1 MGGPTEDC
9 ESEATMAGEREDIM
23 QMMLGDEADSGH
35 QLNQRD
41 VSFGGEEDSGELPRD
56 SID

>member
-1 MGGPTEDC
+1 MGGPTDDY

-35 QLNQRD
+35 
-41 VSFGGEEDSGELPRD
+41 
-56 SID
+56 